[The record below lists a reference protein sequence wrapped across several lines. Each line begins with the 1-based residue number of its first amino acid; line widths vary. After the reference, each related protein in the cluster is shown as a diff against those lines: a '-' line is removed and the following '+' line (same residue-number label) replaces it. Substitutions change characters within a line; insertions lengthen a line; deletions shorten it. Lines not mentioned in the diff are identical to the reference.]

1 MVRKIPFQHAVRVFP
16 FPLQCFI
23 DPCCY
28 HCHGGQTASLLS
40 GICGEKKQQC
50 MKVHKLEELIHR
62 TNSLMTLALLSFLMP
77 LQKFYF
83 YFCEMSYAVAVE
95 KTICWLAHLLSIR
108 LGSKCHCLLVGFGQ
122 QKRGLGNPTCTVIGT
137 QKNRLLLAS
146 KFKLEHQNLS
156 TLTTI
161 VHCLSFE
168 ASFFPALYHQK
179 MGDCM

>member
-1 MVRKIPFQHAVRVFP
+1 
-16 FPLQCFI
+16 
-23 DPCCY
+23 
-28 HCHGGQTASLLS
+28 
-40 GICGEKKQQC
+40 

-62 TNSLMTLALLSFLMP
+62 TNSLMTPLLSFLMP

-108 LGSKCHCLLVGFGQ
+108 LGSKCHCLLVGFGL

-156 TLTTI
+156 KPLCI
-161 VHCLSFE
+161 VYLLKLLFSPLCITKKWVTVCELANCKICKT
-168 ASFFPALYHQK
+168 ASPLL
-179 MGDCM
+179 